1 MRDYELTF
9 IAKPDL
15 DTATMTA
22 LVERVKA
29 ILAEGSGTIVK
40 QENWGMRHMT
50 YPIRKYRD
58 GQYVHMRVQMPGASV
73 ARVEQRLKLTDDV
86 IRHLLVVAD
95 EDMPAPAASTE
106 APAVDGEAAAA
117 A

>member
-1 MRDYELTF
+1 
-9 IAKPDL
+9 
-15 DTATMTA
+15 
-22 LVERVKA
+22 
-29 ILAEGSGTIVK
+29 
-40 QENWGMRHMT
+40 
-50 YPIRKYRD
+50 
-58 GQYVHMRVQMPGASV
+58 MPGASV

>member
-58 GQYVHMRVQMPGASV
+58 GQYVHMRVQMDGSAV
-73 ARVEQRLKLTDDV
+73 ARVEQRFKLADDV
-86 IRHLLVVAD
+86 IRHLLVLAD
-95 EDMPAPAASTE
+95 EDMPTPAQPVEVQVA
-106 APAVDGEAAAA
+106 DDAAAVA
-117 A
+117 

>member
-15 DTATMTA
+15 DATGLAA
-22 LVERVKA
+22 LIERVKG
-29 ILAEGSGTIVK
+29 IIAEVGGTIVK
-40 QENWGMRHMT
+40 LEQWGMRHMT

-58 GQYVHMRVQMPGASV
+58 GQYVHIRLQMDGKSV
-73 ARVEQRLKLTDDV
+73 ARVEQRFKLTDDV

-95 EDMPAPAASTE
+95 EDAPVAAEAQPAADD
-106 APAVDGEAAAA
+106 ARAA
-117 A
+117 